1 MTTKKNTRTADK
13 VNVRTNTNNP
23 EIERKGLVGVL
34 DQKPKSKI
42 MQFREKFPEGIGRI
56 VNMRAVLR

>member
-1 MTTKKNTRTADK
+1 MITKGNTKVADK
-13 VNVRTNTNNP
+13 VNVKANINNP
-23 EIERKGLVGVL
+23 EIEKKGLVEVL